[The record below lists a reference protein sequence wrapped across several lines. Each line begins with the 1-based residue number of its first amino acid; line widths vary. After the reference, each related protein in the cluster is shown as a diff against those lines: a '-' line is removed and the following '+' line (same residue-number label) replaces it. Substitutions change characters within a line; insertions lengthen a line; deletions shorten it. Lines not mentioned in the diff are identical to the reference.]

1 LNAANQ
7 NRGCVVFDLS
17 NPMDPNQIFSHRG
30 NGKQCHDSSLWENV
44 NVNGQLKTLW
54 IVSEGSGMA
63 ETIFDFTDV
72 KTTLQ
77 KPQKELSTTPLQNGI
92 YAHSNALSE
101 DKRFLFQFDEN
112 NKGDIYVYDISNV
125 YQPRIINRFQYSEED
140 TSNAMPHNGHIRGG
154 YLHVAYYEAGL
165 RTFDISN
172 PYEIREVGKI
182 ETYRDP
188 QQTGTNVNRIQG
200 NYRGAWNTYVGLSSG
215 NILVSDMFSGLFI
228 VKANSPYPEPNAPTL
243 SAVRNANNDVIL
255 TWNAVPNARAYSVE
269 RSIGGQSFVV
279 VAEAEFLPTTSYF
292 DNSVR
297 DANASYKVK
306 AVNGEG
312 TGVSATVE
320 SAVLTASPT
329 KAPTNQPTPRPSP
342 LPTPNPTLPPS
353 RAPTPQPSPN
363 PTPLPEDLPIPVPTT
378 SAPTR
383 DVLYSGAFGCLRNND
398 PQSTDC
404 FPPVFDKERAVNCC
418 QGQGETLTCARPG
431 CSLVSSFFDA
441 TAICENK
448 GMRLCSTQ
456 ELESGVCCSK
466 GCNFDSR
473 VGWTTDI
480 CAPQTPAP
488 TSPPPTPPPT
498 PQPTGG
504 ADELPGTPYP
514 TFEATGSLQS
524 MAEPL

>member
-1 LNAANQ
+1 
-7 NRGCVVFDLS
+7 
-17 NPMDPNQIFSHRG
+17 MDPNEIFSHGDKGR
-30 NGKQCHDSSLWENV
+30 QCHDSSLWENV
-44 NVNGQLKTLW
+44 NVDGELKTLW
-54 IVSEGSGMA
+54 IVSEGSGMV
-63 ETIFDFTDV
+63 ENIFDFTDV
-72 KTTLQ
+72 KTT
-77 KPQKELSTTPLQNGI
+77 KKFPGEPLSSTPPQNGI

-125 YQPRIINRFQYSEED
+125 TQPSYINRFQYSEED

-172 PYEIREVGKI
+172 PYEIFEVGKI

-188 QQTGTNVNRIQG
+188 QQTGTYDSDRPIQG
-200 NYRGAWNTYVGLSSG
+200 NYRGAWNSYVGLSSG
-215 NILVSDMFSGLFI
+215 NILVTDMFSGLFI

-243 SAVRNANNDVIL
+243 SAVRNANNDVTL

-269 RSIGGQSFVV
+269 RRIGGQPFAFVV
-279 VAEAEFLPTTSYF
+279 IAEFLTTTSYF

-297 DANASYKVK
+297 DTNASYKVK

-342 LPTPNPTLPPS
+342 LPTPNPTSPPS
-353 RAPTPQPSPN
+353 RTPTPQPSPN
-363 PTPLPEDLPIPVPTT
+363 PTSIQDDLPIPVPAT

-398 PQSTDC
+398 PQSTQC
-404 FPPVFDKERAVNCC
+404 FPPVFDKQRAVNCC
-418 QGQGETLTCARPG
+418 QVQGETLECDRSG
-431 CSLVSSFFDA
+431 CSLASSFVEA

-456 ELESGVCCSK
+456 ELESDVCCSK
-466 GCNFDSR
+466 GCNFDGR

-488 TSPPPTPPPT
+488 TSPPPTPRPT

-504 ADELPGTPYP
+504 TDELPGTPYP